1 MKRKFNSWSVRA
13 LSFAGRL
20 LLIKTVIAGITNFWC
35 SSFMLPKACIKRI
48 NSLCGVFLWKG
59 NIEDRHTAR
68 VSWEVVTKPKT
79 EGGLGV
85 RNLEIWN
92 KACILKLIWLLFF
105 EAGLIW
111 VAWCTE
117 TVLNGDL
124 NSFWTVKPSTRNSWL
139 VNKLLKLRSEI
150 YDWIKLRVRNGE
162 TCRLWTDNWSTFGC
176 LKSYLAT
183 DLNSSLGIRENAT
196 LSSLFRNNHWNLPH
210 PRSEKQLQLHT
221 FLTTVELTTEE
232 DFYEWELEG
241 NIQTTFSTGKV
252 YAILS
257 RHGEN
262 VPWVHIVGIVG
273 GIPKHSFLCRLFLLN
288 RCPTRDRL
296 LSWGLLTSP
305 TCLLCNSS
313 PESCDHLYF
322 LCPYSWSL
330 WFPLARRCGLDP
342 QQQWTDI
349 TTQLQSYNSRNRRGR
364 LILLTWQCC
373 ISCTWQE
380 RNNRLHRNTFRSVDV
395 LTRLIDR
402 QIRDRILSYRERS
415 PRLSSKMKQQWLA

>member
-1 MKRKFNSWSVRA
+1 MRSFSWDLEQSLYIKIDMAA
-13 LSFAGRL
+13 L
-20 LLIKTVIAGITNFWC
+20 
-35 SSFMLPKACIKRI
+35 
-48 NSLCGVFLWKG
+48 LW
-59 NIEDRHTAR
+59 
-68 VSWEVVTKPKT
+68 SWFDM
-79 EGGLGV
+79 G
-85 RNLEIWN
+85 
-92 KACILKLIWLLFF
+92 C
-105 EAGLIW
+105 
-111 VAWCTE
+111 
-117 TVLNGDL
+117 
-124 NSFWTVKPSTRNSWL
+124 L
-139 VNKLLKLRSEI
+139 VH
-150 YDWIKLRVRNGE
+150 RNGAQRWSQLI
-162 TCRLWTDNWSTFGC
+162 RLWTDNWSTFGC

-330 WFPLARRCGLDP
+330 WFPLARRCGLAM
-342 QQQWTDI
+342 
-349 TTQLQSYNSRNRRGR
+349 LHLMYLARKKQSP
-364 LILLTWQCC
+364 
-373 ISCTWQE
+373 
-380 RNNRLHRNTFRSVDV
+380 
-395 LTRLIDR
+395 
-402 QIRDRILSYRERS
+402 S
-415 PRLSSKMKQQWLA
+415 P